1 MKKNIIIV
9 SILLII
15 IGSITTILIINNNN
29 TTSSK
34 NSKTKT
40 STDIVDNTD
49 NYDYDFKDYET
60 INVNLDDVNG
70 IYEITKTAIYHFTG
84 KLDGY
89 IKVNSEE
96 NIKIIFDNVTI
107 TNNSG
112 PALYVESV
120 KNLYVEVVGDNTL
133 TDGNSYSAFD
143 DEVNATIYSKDD
155 LIIFGEGTITINANY
170 NDAITSKD
178 DLIIKSGTYN
188 IKSKDDGIKGKD
200 SVIILN
206 GTFDIT
212 VNGDGIKT
220 TNDTDSNKGNIII
233 NNGKFTIN
241 SKDGDAI
248 DSINKIQ
255 IDNGDFNIT
264 TNSTNLDSSTKA
276 IKADNNIVINNIT
289 LKANTK
295 DDTIH
300 SNKEIILNSGNF
312 DITSTD
318 DGIHADGKIEIND
331 GIYNITASEGIE
343 ATYVKINGGTI
354 NINASDDGI
363 NATNKSTD
371 YDVVIEINGGDIAIK
386 MENGD
391 TDGIDSNGNLYINAG
406 TIDITCN
413 SPFDYDGK
421 AEYNGGT
428 IIVNGTKTNEITNQ
442 MMGGMPD
449 MKGGMNRR

>member
-188 IKSKDDGIKGKD
+188 IKSKDDGIKVKD
-200 SVIILN
+200 SVTILN

-331 GIYNITASEGIE
+331 GIYNITAS
-343 ATYVKINGGTI
+343 
-354 NINASDDGI
+354 ASGS
-363 NATNKSTD
+363 AAYS
-371 YDVVIEINGGDIAIK
+371 VIV
-386 MENGD
+386 
-391 TDGIDSNGNLYINAG
+391 SS
-406 TIDITCN
+406 C
-413 SPFDYDGK
+413 
-421 AEYNGGT
+421 
-428 IIVNGTKTNEITNQ
+428 
-442 MMGGMPD
+442 
-449 MKGGMNRR
+449 